1 MNKTEQSTQS
11 RLTLF
16 KNYFSNRITMDGA
29 KALASFLKQD
39 TALKVLDLA
48 NNRIEND
55 GAIQLANVLGT
66 MNTNLT
72 T

>member
-1 MNKTEQSTQS
+1 
-11 RLTLF
+11 
-16 KNYFSNRITMDGA
+16 MDGA